1 MLEPGNS
8 GMIMHNIDEAYY
20 ILYGSIATTMLIQY
34 LFYNSFAWLII
45 KGIELL
51 HLVLLSKILD
61 FYAWHWAAM
70 FF

>member
-8 GMIMHNIDEAYY
+8 GMIMYNTDEAYY
-20 ILYGSIATTMLIQY
+20 ILYGSIITTMLIQL
-34 LFYNSFAWLII
+34 LFYKSFSWLII

-51 HLVLLSKILD
+51 HMVLLSKILD